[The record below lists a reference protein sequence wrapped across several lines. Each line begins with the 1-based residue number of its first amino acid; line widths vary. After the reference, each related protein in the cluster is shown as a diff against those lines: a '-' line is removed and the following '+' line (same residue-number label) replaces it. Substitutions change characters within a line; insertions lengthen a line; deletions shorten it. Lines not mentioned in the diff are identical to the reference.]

1 MIANLSTLLYN
12 IPMINREISKQ
23 ILKDVDYYSV
33 LGIIGPRQSGKTT
46 LVKFLFPQMIYANLE
61 DLSQKEFAETDPK
74 MFLEQGNNGMIIDEI
89 QRVPALLSYIQTIV
103 DENNS
108 SGMYVI
114 TGSQNL
120 LLMEQVSQTL
130 AGRISLFTLLPFSL
144 AELYKD
150 TGKIPG
156 IEQILHRGL
165 YPGIYNRNFESA
177 RYYRNYIQTYIER
190 DVRQLKNITNFSMF
204 QNFVKLCA
212 GRVGQVV
219 NYSSLGDDVG
229 VSHNTI
235 KAWLSILETSFIIQP
250 LRPYFKNFN
259 KQIIKMPKLYFND
272 TGLLCSLLS
281 IDNPD
286 KITHHYLKGGIF
298 ENLIVSEFTKYYMN
312 SGQQPSL
319 FFWRDK
325 RGREVD
331 LIIDR
336 SHDRIAIEIKS
347 GSTIS
352 SGFFKNLS
360 YYCTLD
366 NTCDGSKSYVIYGGN
381 ERHSRSKGKVRS
393 WHSLIDIGNEFFI
406 DSYQGD

>member
-1 MIANLSTLLYN
+1 MID
-12 IPMINREISKQ
+12 REISKT
-23 ILKDVDYYSV
+23 ILKDAEYYSV
-33 LGIIGPRQSGKTT
+33 VGIIGPRQSGKTT
-46 LVKFLFPQMIYANLE
+46 LVRSLFPKMVYANLE

-74 MFLEQGNNGMIIDEI
+74 MFLDQNRNGMIIDEI
-89 QRVPALLSYIQTIV
+89 QRVPSLLSYIQTIV
-103 DENNS
+103 DESNS
-108 SGMYVI
+108 PGMYII

-130 AGRISLFTLLPFSL
+130 AGRISLFTLFPLSL

-150 TGKIPG
+150 SKDIPS
-156 IEQILHRGL
+156 IAEVLYRGL
-165 YPGIYNRNFESA
+165 YPGIYNRGFDPD
-177 RYYRNYIQTYIER
+177 RYYRNYIKTYIER
-190 DVRQLKNITNFSMF
+190 DVRQLKHIADLSMF
-204 QNFVKLCA
+204 QNFIKLCA

-235 KAWLSILETSFIIQP
+235 KSWLSILETSFIIQP

-272 TGLLCSLLS
+272 TGLLCSLLG
-281 IDNPD
+281 IDKPE
-286 KITHHYLKGGIF
+286 KIAHHYLKGGIF

-325 RGREVD
+325 RGREID

-336 SHDRIAIEIKS
+336 SLDRIAIEIKS

-352 SGFFKNLS
+352 AEFFRNLS
-360 YYCTLD
+360 YYCSLD
-366 NTCDGSKSYVIYGGN
+366 NTCDSSKSYIIYGSN
-381 ERHSRSKGKVRS
+381 ERQNRSKGKVRS
-393 WHSLIDIGNEFFI
+393 WHSLIDIQKEFSI
-406 DSYQGD
+406 KDQ